1 MKTTLEK
8 AKENNHDTTVSNL
21 QTLLE
26 KNYDAE
32 KGFKKALQNTQDT
45 RLKQY
50 LQQKSAQRARFVTE
64 LDNEIRNL
72 NETPKESGSTTGTLH
87 RTWMDIKTTF
97 TGNDDEAVL
106 SECIRGE
113 KASIDAYSEI
123 LKENRFTPSLENTLQ
138 RQKNEIQKTVSTVKK
153 LEDISQ
159 NWTA

>member
-123 LKENRFTPSLENTLQ
+123 LKENRFTHSLENTLQ